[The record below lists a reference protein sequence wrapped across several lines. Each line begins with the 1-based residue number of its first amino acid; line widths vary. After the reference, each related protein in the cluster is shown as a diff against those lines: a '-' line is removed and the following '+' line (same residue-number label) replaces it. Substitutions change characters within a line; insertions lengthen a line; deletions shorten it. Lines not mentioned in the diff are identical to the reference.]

1 MTTEHQR
8 KRELLEAAQAA
19 VSAPA
24 EPAAGARH
32 AGTSRPTNWRLV
44 WACMAV
50 FVGVGGGVLVLRP
63 EWLYPAPPPE
73 ETPALTD
80 ASLRLAMVRER
91 QRVEAFVQQN
101 GVLPTTMAEAGG
113 TLAGLLLV
121 PEAGPGYI
129 LRYSGVD
136 QVLELRSTDSLEAFL
151 GNSLQVILTRGTP

>member
-8 KRELLEAAQAA
+8 KRDLLEAAQAA
-19 VSAPA
+19 VSTPA
-24 EPAAGARH
+24 GPATGAGH
-32 AGTSRPTNWRLV
+32 GGTARPTNWRLV

-50 FVGVGGGVLVLRP
+50 FVGVGGGVLILQP

-73 ETPALTD
+73 ESPALTD

-101 GVLPTTMAEAGG
+101 GVLPSSMAEAGG
-113 TLAGLLLV
+113 TLAGLVLV
-121 PEAGPGYI
+121 PEDGSGYT
-129 LRYSGVD
+129 LRYSGVG
-136 QVLELRSTDSLEAFL
+136 QALELRSTDSLEGFL

>member
-19 VSAPA
+19 VSSPV

-32 AGTSRPTNWRLV
+32 AERPTNWRLV

-50 FVGVGGGVLVLRP
+50 FVAVGGGVLVLRP
-63 EWLYPAPPPE
+63 EWVYPVPPPE
-73 ETPALTD
+73 ESPALTD

-91 QRVEAFVQQN
+91 QRVQAFVQQN
-101 GVLPTTMAEAGG
+101 GALPSSMAEAGG
-113 TLAGLLLV
+113 TLAGLVLI
-121 PEAGPGYI
+121 PEVGSGYL
-129 LRYSGVD
+129 LRYSGVG

-151 GNSLQVILTRGTP
+151 GNSLQVILTRGAP